1 MTYRVDAIGL
11 HIFHV
16 LGELNKA
23 GAAMSFQ
30 LRNEPLSSPMRIMK
44 SAVACTP

>member
-1 MTYRVDAIGL
+1 LVEVL
-11 HIFHV
+11 HV

-30 LRNEPLSSPMRIMK
+30 LRNDPSISPIRAMK
-44 SAVACTP
+44 SAVACKP

>member
-1 MTYRVDAIGL
+1 LL
-11 HIFHV
+11 HVLVYV

-30 LRNEPLSSPMRIMK
+30 LRKDPLSSPIRAMK